1 MKVKRQGV
9 WQEPVWRPADN
20 VLRAKLPRRLL
31 PWLYDRGS
39 LTLRLQQASGGDFS
53 VRVLSQGWQRPLL
66 NERLALAMGH
76 HEYGMVR
83 QVQLICQGQ
92 PWVYARS
99 VIPART
105 MSGAGRQLA
114 MLGNRP
120 LGAFLFAN
128 NGVVRE
134 PMEIACVHPDEMI
147 YNDATAGLGLEQ
159 QKVWGRRS
167 VFRFEQKPLLVSE
180 FFLPS
185 IPAR

>member
-1 MKVKRQGV
+1 M
-9 WQEPVWRPADN
+9 WRAAGN
-20 VLRAKLPRRLL
+20 VLRTRLPRRLL

-39 LTLRLQQASGGDFS
+39 LTLRLQQASDGDFR
-53 VRVLSQGWQRPLL
+53 VRVLSQQWQRPLL
-66 NERLALAMGH
+66 NERQALGMGH

-83 QVQLICQGQ
+83 QVLLIGCRE

-99 VIPART
+99 VIPVCT
-105 MSGAGRQLA
+105 MRGAGRQLL

-134 PMEIACVHPDEMI
+134 PMEIACIRPDEMI
-147 YNDATAGLGLEQ
+147 YDDALAGLGLEQ
-159 QKVWGRRS
+159 QNVWGRRS
-167 VFRFEQKPLLVSE
+167 VFRLEQKPLLVNE

-185 IPAR
+185 MPAPGAKHGS

>member
-1 MKVKRQGV
+1 LKVKRQGV
-9 WQEPVWRPADN
+9 WQEPVWRAADN
-20 VLRAKLPRRLL
+20 MLRSTLPRRLIV
-31 PWLYDRGS
+31 WLYDPAS
-39 LTLRLQQASGGDFS
+39 LTLRLQQASGGDFR
-53 VRVLSQGWQRPLL
+53 VQVLSQGRQRPLL
-66 NERLALAMGH
+66 NERLALGMGH

-83 QVQLICQGQ
+83 QVLLICKGE

-105 MSGAGRQLA
+105 MSGAGRQLS
-114 MLGNRP
+114 MRGNRP

-128 NGVVRE
+128 NSVVRE

-147 YNDATAGLGLEQ
+147 YDDAVAGLGLKQ

>member
-1 MKVKRQGV
+1 
-9 WQEPVWRPADN
+9 VWRPAES
-20 VLRAKLPRRLL
+20 VLRASLPARLL
-31 PWLYDRGS
+31 GWLYDSSS
-39 LTLRLQQASGGDFS
+39 LTLRLQQASGGDFC
-53 VRVLSQGWQRPLL
+53 VRLLAQGWQRPLL

-76 HEYGMVR
+76 HEYALVR
-83 QVQLICQGQ
+83 QVQLVCRGV

-105 MSGAGRQLA
+105 MSGAGRQLSH
-114 MLGNRP
+114 LGNRP

-134 PMEIACVHPDEMI
+134 PMEIASVHPNEMI
-147 YNDATAGLGLEQ
+147 YDDAMAGLGLEQ
-159 QKVWGRRS
+159 QTVWGRRS
-167 VFRFEQKPLLVSE
+167 CFRFEQKPLLVSE

>member
-1 MKVKRQGV
+1 V
-9 WQEPVWRPADN
+9 WHSADS
-20 VLRAKLPRRLL
+20 VLRATLPKHLVT
-31 PWLYDRGS
+31 WLYDCAS
-39 LTLRLQQASGGDFS
+39 LTLRLQQASGGDFR

-66 NERLALAMGH
+66 NERMALSMGH

-83 QVQLICQGQ
+83 QVQLICQGE

-105 MSGAGRQLA
+105 MRGAGHQLA

-128 NGVVRE
+128 RGVVRE
-134 PMEIACVHPDEMI
+134 PMELACVHPGEMI
-147 YNDATAGLGLEQ
+147 YDEATTGLGFERQ
-159 QKVWGRRS
+159 TVWGRRS
-167 VFRFEQKPLLVSE
+167 IFRFEQKPLLVNE

>member
-1 MKVKRQGV
+1 M
-9 WQEPVWRPADN
+9 WRAADH
-20 VLRAKLPRRLL
+20 VLRATLPRRLL

-39 LTLRLQQASGGDFS
+39 LTLRLKQASGGDFR
-53 VRVLSQGWQRPLL
+53 VQVLSQGWQRPLL
-66 NERLALAMGH
+66 NERLALAMRH
-76 HEYGMVR
+76 QEYALVR
-83 QVQLICQGQ
+83 QVLLICKGE

-99 VIPART
+99 VIPVRT

-134 PMEIACVHPDEMI
+134 PMEIACVRPDEMI
-147 YNDATAGLGLEQ
+147 YDDALAGSGLEQ

-167 VFRFEQKPLLVSE
+167 VFRFEQKPLLVNE

>member
-9 WQEPVWRPADN
+9 WQEPVWRAAHN

-39 LTLRLQQASGGDFS
+39 LTLRLQQASGGDFR
-53 VRVLSQGWQRPLL
+53 VQVLSQRWQRPLL

-83 QVQLICQGQ
+83 QVLLICQGE

-99 VIPART
+99 VIPACT
-105 MSGAGRQLA
+105 MRGAGRQLS

-134 PMEIACVHPDEMI
+134 PMEIACIHPDEMI
-147 YNDATAGLGLEQ
+147 DEAMAGLGLEQ
-159 QKVWGRRS
+159 QSVWGRRS
-167 VFRFEQKPLLVSE
+167 VFRFKQKPLLVSE
-180 FFLPS
+180 LFLPS
-185 IPAR
+185 LPAR

>member
-9 WQEPVWRPADN
+9 WQEPVWRAAGN
-20 VLRAKLPRRLL
+20 VLRATLPRRLL
-31 PWLYDRGS
+31 PWLYDPAS
-39 LTLRLQQASGGDFS
+39 LTLRLQQASGGDFR
-53 VRVLSQGWQRPLL
+53 VQVLSQGWQRPLL

-83 QVQLICQGQ
+83 QVLLICKGE

-99 VIPART
+99 VIPTRT
-105 MSGAGRQLA
+105 MRGTGWQLA

-134 PMEIACVHPDEMI
+134 PMEIACVYPNEMI
-147 YNDATAGLGLEQ
+147 YDDAVVGLGLKQ
-159 QKVWGRRS
+159 QRVWGRRS
-167 VFRFEQKPLLVSE
+167 VFRFKQKPLLVSE